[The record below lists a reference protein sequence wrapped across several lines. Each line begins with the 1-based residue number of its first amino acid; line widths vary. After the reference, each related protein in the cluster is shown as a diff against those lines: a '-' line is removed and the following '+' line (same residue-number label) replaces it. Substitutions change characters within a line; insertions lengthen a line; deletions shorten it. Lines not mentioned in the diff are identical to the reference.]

1 MLDGYRSMKV
11 QVSSLRFQHE
21 KHADESEETPVPL
34 CVPTG
39 SLILKAEWVKG
50 GGSG

>member
-1 MLDGYRSMKV
+1 MNPRN
-11 QVSSLRFQHE
+11 
-21 KHADESEETPVPL
+21 TPVPL